1 MGFPIAVVPNLFC
14 PLTSYE
20 VLGALFDGKPHIAG
34 YSLSVIPFLKYGGRL
49 LARDFTC
56 ATAAEPIR
64 VSLEEQIVEWSVSR
78 PTWQR
83 AILRRVALGLA
94 LSEKDYDDLVDAI
107 LSSNQI
113 GDTRFGLEHLP
124 QVKAGDPPVTLV
136 SITHPEH
143 VNALTSDNPL
153 TFEENGLTIIYG
165 DNASGKSG
173 YARLLKRITRA
184 RHQEEVLSDVFRDTA
199 LAKPRA
205 ALTVKV
211 GSKETS
217 VNWPESMP
225 QELQRMLFYDDA
237 CGEAY
242 IALESDFPYRPSA
255 LFVMDGLIEACVAIR
270 NRIDAKLEENT
281 RVAHAL
287 PVVDNDVKET
297 EVGKYLAQLSGSS
310 SLEALD
316 AFNQKLDASTETVNE
331 LNEQEARLRIAD
343 TTKERQKLSRQ
354 AVKLEAMR
362 TPLENLQGAVGDAAV
377 TALQGERNQLRA
389 LDQAASLLAKS
400 FESEP
405 LAGVGTLPWKELW
418 ESARRFS
425 ESHVYPDN
433 HFPVVGEDAACVLCQ
448 QPLKAEARERLSRF
462 EHFVQDDTQTRLR
475 EARASWDA
483 KVDSLTNLRTTP
495 EIIET
500 NLQDLEAD
508 HAELVREVRELLA
521 AYEKARRKIVDT
533 LAGTSELPRFGLAQ
547 TATNSSLLAAATA
560 VRTAAEGLSDAE
572 KVRQRLAAITTK
584 RKELELLQ
592 EVQSQRKLIIQEIGR
607 LKERESLEVAKSAA
621 ATGPITKKVLEL
633 SEENITEVVRDTF
646 TRETDRLHLERVTI
660 AKTRGDR
667 GMLLHQ
673 PKLVGARQNVTLPR
687 VFSEGERT
695 ALGLAAFITEAH
707 LDASKST
714 LILDDPVSSLD
725 HIRRGLV
732 ATRLASLAQDRQVVV
747 FTHDVSFVAD
757 LKREANGIGVLT
769 GERSITRGRGGER
782 KPGAC
787 GTKHPWK
794 AKDVAERLGE
804 LRNELARLKKDRNDW
819 DEATYETEVATWAG
833 NLSETWERIFNQ
845 ELVGQ
850 VLAEGGLEVRPNMVK
865 ILVRFTDSD
874 GREFQAS
881 FSRVSQCAKRH
892 DKSGMVNYVA
902 PEIKTLEEELKLVD
916 EWFKRVK
923 AYKN

>member
-1 MGFPIAVVPNLFC
+1 LAIANSRSAELC
-14 PLTSYE
+14 GL
-20 VLGALFDGKPHIAG
+20 
-34 YSLSVIPFLKYGGRL
+34 
-49 LARDFTC
+49 RDPC
-56 ATAAEPIR
+56 
-64 VSLEEQIVEWSVSR
+64 SQ
-78 PTWQR
+78 
-83 AILRRVALGLA
+83 LRRVP
-94 LSEKDYDDLVDAI
+94 
-107 LSSNQI
+107 
-113 GDTRFGLEHLP
+113 TRVQRNSANSGWLNLRRVLTRRISAGVGNTSFGLEHLP
-124 QVKAGDPPVTLV
+124 QVRAGDPPVTLV
-136 SITHPEH
+136 SIAHPEH
-143 VNALTSDNPL
+143 VNALTSDKPL
-153 TFEENGLTIIYG
+153 TFEEVGLTIIYG

-184 RHQEEVLSDVFRDTA
+184 RHQEEVLSDVFHDTA

-205 ALTVKV
+205 ALTVRV

-217 VNWPESMP
+217 LNWPESTP
-225 QELQRMLFYDDA
+225 QELQRMLFYDDP
-237 CGEAY
+237 CGEVY
-242 IALESDFPYRPSA
+242 IALESDFPYRPAA
-255 LFVMDGLIEACVAIR
+255 LFVMDGLIESCVAIR

-281 RVAHAL
+281 RSAHSL

-316 AFNQKLDASTETVNE
+316 AFDQKLDGSTETVNE

-354 AVKLEAMR
+354 AVKLEALR
-362 TPLENLQGAVGDAAV
+362 NHVETLRGAVGDDAV
-377 TALQGERNQLRA
+377 TTLQEARNQLKA
-389 LDQAASLLAKS
+389 LDQAASLLANS

-405 LAGVGTLPWKELW
+405 LVGVGTSRWKELW

-425 ESHVYPDN
+425 EAHAYPDDP
-433 HFPVVGEDAACVLCQ
+433 FPVVGEDAACVLCQ

-462 EHFVQDDTQTRLR
+462 EQFVQDDTQTRLR
-475 EARASWDA
+475 DARASWDA
-483 KVDSLTNLRTTP
+483 KVDILTNLRTTP
-495 EIIET
+495 EITET
-500 NLQDLEAD
+500 NLNDLAAD

-521 AYEKARRKIVDT
+521 TYENAHSSIVDALPDAT
-533 LAGTSELPRFGLAQ
+533 ELPRFGLVQ
-547 TATNSSLLAAATA
+547 TATSSSLLAAATA
-560 VRTAAEGLSDAE
+560 VRTAAESLSNPE
-572 KVRQRLAAITTK
+572 KIKQHLSAVMIK

-592 EVQSQRKLIIQEIGR
+592 ELKSQRKLVIQEIRR
-607 LKERESLEVAKSAA
+607 LKERESLEAAKNAA
-621 ATGPITKKVLEL
+621 ATGSITKKVMEL

-695 ALGLAAFITEAH
+695 ALGLAAFFTEAH
-707 LDASKST
+707 LDASKSA
-714 LILDDPVSSLD
+714 LVLDDPVSSLD

-757 LKREANGIGVLT
+757 LKREANGIGVPI
-769 GERSITRGRGGER
+769 GERSVTRGRGGER
-782 KPGAC
+782 KPGTC
-787 GTKHPWK
+787 GSKHPWK

-804 LRNELARLKKDRNDW
+804 LRNELARLKKERNDW
-819 DEATYETEVATWAG
+819 DDATYETEVATWAG
-833 NLSETWERIFNQ
+833 NLSETWERMLSQ
-845 ELVGQ
+845 EFVGQ

-865 ILVRFTDSD
+865 ILVRFSDTD

-881 FSRVSQCAKRH
+881 YSRVSQWAKRH

-902 PEIKTLEEELKLVD
+902 PQIKSLEEELELVE

-923 AYKN
+923 GYKN

>member
-1 MGFPIAVVPNLFC
+1 
-14 PLTSYE
+14 
-20 VLGALFDGKPHIAG
+20 
-34 YSLSVIPFLKYGGRL
+34 
-49 LARDFTC
+49 
-56 ATAAEPIR
+56 

-83 AILRRVALGLA
+83 SVLRRVALGRA

-107 LSSNQI
+107 LSSNEI
-113 GDTRFGLEHLP
+113 GDTSFDLEHLP

-136 SITHPEH
+136 SITDPEH
-143 VNALTSDNPL
+143 VNALTSNDPL
-153 TFEENGLTIIYG
+153 TFEEGGLTIIYG

-205 ALTVKV
+205 ALAVKV
-211 GSKETS
+211 GSKQTS

-225 QELQRMLFYDDA
+225 QELQRMLFYDEA

-255 LFVMDGLIEACVAIR
+255 LFVMDGLIESCVAIR

-281 RVAHAL
+281 RSAHSL

-297 EVGKYLAQLSGSS
+297 EVGKYLVQLSGSS

-316 AFNQKLDASTETVNE
+316 AFDQKLDGSTEAVNE

-343 TTKERQKLSRQ
+343 TTKERQKLNRQ
-354 AVKLEAMR
+354 ALKLEALR
-362 TPLENLQGAVGDAAV
+362 THLENLQSAVGDDAV
-377 TALQGERNQLRA
+377 RALQGERNQLRA
-389 LDQAASLLAKS
+389 LDQAASLLAQS

-405 LAGVGTLPWKELW
+405 LVGVGTSRWKELW

-425 ESHVYPDN
+425 EAHVYPEDP
-433 HFPVVGEDAACVLCQ
+433 FPVVGEDAACVLCQ
-448 QPLKAEARERLSRF
+448 QSLKAEARERLTRF

-475 EARASWDA
+475 DARASWDA

-495 EIIET
+495 ETTET
-500 NLQDLEAD
+500 NLRDLEAD
-508 HAELVREVRELLA
+508 HAELVREVRELLTE
-521 AYEKARRKIVDT
+521 YEEARRKIVNT
-533 LAGTSELPRFGLAQ
+533 LAGASELPLSGLAQ
-547 TATNSSLLAAATA
+547 TATNSGLLAAAA
-560 VRTAAEGLSDAE
+560 AARTTAEGLSDAE
-572 KVRQRLAAITTK
+572 NVRQRLAAVTTK

-592 EVQSQRKLIIQEIGR
+592 EVKSQWKLIIQEIKR

-621 ATGPITKKVLEL
+621 ATGPITKKALEL

-695 ALGLAAFITEAH
+695 ALGLAAFFTEAH
-707 LDASKST
+707 LDASKSAI
-714 LILDDPVSSLD
+714 ILDDPVSSLD

-732 ATRLASLAQDRQVVV
+732 ATRLATLAQDRQVVV

-757 LKREANGIGVLT
+757 LKREANGIGVLA
-769 GERSITRGRGGER
+769 GERSVARGRGGER
-782 KPGAC
+782 KPGTC

-804 LRNELARLKKDRNDW
+804 LRNELARLKKRNDW

-833 NLSETWERIFNQ
+833 NLSETWERMFSQ

-865 ILVRFTDSD
+865 ILVRFSDTD

-881 FSRVSQCAKRH
+881 YSRISQWAKRH

-902 PEIKTLEEELKLVD
+902 PQIKSLEEELRLVE